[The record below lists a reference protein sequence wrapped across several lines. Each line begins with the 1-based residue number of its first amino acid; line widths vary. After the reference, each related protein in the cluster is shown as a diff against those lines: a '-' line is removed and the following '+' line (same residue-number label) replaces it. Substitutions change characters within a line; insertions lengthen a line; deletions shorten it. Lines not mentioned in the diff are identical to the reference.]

1 MWLVAPL
8 HPHKIMRINAES
20 IQMKR
25 KNKATVSVTAIAS
38 NQSQLGRFVGNK
50 KLHNAETRAF
60 FNQEDPTN
68 PSGHEPNWEQV
79 VAGAPWAAT
88 AEETQELAR
97 LGFVGLYTRLPGTPT
112 VVPADDA
119 ACRAV
124 CLGVKILMEPAA
136 VVIEKHQSPVDL
148 AIYYSSRVT
157 EHLADL
163 VEVHFGGNPKQE
175 A

>member
-1 MWLVAPL
+1 
-8 HPHKIMRINAES
+8 
-20 IQMKR
+20 MKR
-25 KNKATVSVTAIAS
+25 RNKAAVIVTANTNTN

-60 FNQEDPTN
+60 FNREDPSN
-68 PSGHEPNWEQV
+68 PNGHEPDWKLV
-79 VAGAPWAAT
+79 VTGAPWAAT

-97 LGFVGLYTRLPGTPT
+97 LGFVGLYTRLPGTAV

-119 ACRAV
+119 PCRGV
-124 CLGVKILMEPAA
+124 CLGVKILMEPTLAA
-136 VVIEKHQSPVDL
+136 APKPETPVDL

-163 VEVHFGGNPKQE
+163 VEAHFGGNRSQE

>member
-1 MWLVAPL
+1 
-8 HPHKIMRINAES
+8 
-20 IQMKR
+20 MKR
-25 KNKATVSVTAIAS
+25 RNKENNVNPN
-38 NQSQLGRFVGNK
+38 NQLQLGRFVGNK

-60 FNQEDPTN
+60 FKQEDPTN
-68 PSGHEPNWEQV
+68 PNGHEPDWNLL

-97 LGFVGLYTRLPGTPT
+97 LGFVGLYARLPGTAV

-119 ACRAV
+119 PSRGV
-124 CLGVKILMEPAA
+124 CLGVKILMEPTLAA
-136 VVIEKHQSPVDL
+136 APKPETPVDL

-157 EHLADL
+157 EHLVDL
-163 VEVHFGGNPKQE
+163 VEAHFGGNRSQQ

>member
-1 MWLVAPL
+1 
-8 HPHKIMRINAES
+8 MRINAAS

-25 KNKATVSVTAIAS
+25 KNKATVVVTASANTN

-50 KLHNAETRAF
+50 KLHDAETRAF

-68 PSGHEPNWEQV
+68 PNGHEPDWELV

-97 LGFVGLYTRLPGTPT
+97 LGFVGLYTRLPGSAV
-112 VVPADDA
+112 VVPPDDA
-119 ACRAV
+119 ACRGV

-136 VVIEKHQSPVDL
+136 AAAQKQGSPIDL

-157 EHLADL
+157 EHLADI
-163 VEVHFGGNPKQE
+163 VEAHFGGNRSQE